1 MHNWA
6 TLGAENVMTVGELIQ
21 ELKKYDRSFQVTIHV
36 DNERCEIY
44 DIDDSFIEQGIIELN
59 AEVS

>member
-1 MHNWA
+1 
-6 TLGAENVMTVGELIQ
+6 MTIGELIQ